1 MAHRQR
7 KRRRPGGPSQITAR
21 LAIPFVG
28 DITGTWEPADAE
40 RSAAWE
46 LYLELVTRVSVE
58 ELDPEEGFLREAL
71 SSLYTFFNTTRE
83 ILRRYG
89 PEVAPPLAPGH
100 VSFGV
105 LAVTVLNRVLR
116 PLLAQW
122 HPRLTAYES
131 QRPEGHDPVTW
142 ERQWEHADVLRARIT
157 EVRQSLVSLARTL
170 QEVADVSDLIDLPAP
185 RPPEGGTPPQLRG
198 TVKAD
203 GERGAGHHLPWSP
216 TSGAGAL
223 ACDMPV
229 PGGLA
234 QVGRRTPDLLRTM
247 HQRRAANPTNAVHAV
262 GSTASAAR
270 VVSFESRTC
279 TAPISAATSMHWP
292 PSPAL

>member
-1 MAHRQR
+1 MAMRQR
-7 KRRRPGGPSQITAR
+7 KRRRPSGPTQITAR

-116 PLLAQW
+116 PLLSSW
-122 HPRLTAYES
+122 HPRLAAYET
-131 QRPEGHDPVTW
+131 QRPEGVDPVDW
-142 ERQWEHADVLRARIT
+142 ERQWEHADVLRARIA
-157 EVRQSLVSLARTL
+157 EVRATLASLAENLR
-170 QEVADVSDLIDLPAP
+170 EVADVSDLINLPTPRSPGSAAP
-185 RPPEGGTPPQLRG
+185 AGRMSPEGSQ
-198 TVKAD
+198 
-203 GERGAGHHLPWSP
+203 S
-216 TSGAGAL
+216 
-223 ACDMPV
+223 
-229 PGGLA
+229 
-234 QVGRRTPDLLRTM
+234 
-247 HQRRAANPTNAVHAV
+247 
-262 GSTASAAR
+262 
-270 VVSFESRTC
+270 
-279 TAPISAATSMHWP
+279 
-292 PSPAL
+292 

>member
-1 MAHRQR
+1 MGIRQR
-7 KRRRPGGPSQITAR
+7 KRRRPSGPTQITAR

-71 SSLYTFFNTTRE
+71 SSLYTFFDTTRE

-116 PLLAQW
+116 PLLSSW

-131 QRPEGHDPVTW
+131 QRPEGVDPVVW
-142 ERQWEHADVLRARIT
+142 ERQWEHADALRAQIA
-157 EVRQSLVSLARTL
+157 EVRVTLASLAENLR
-170 QEVADVSDLIDLPAP
+170 EVADVSDLINLPAP
-185 RPPEGGTPPQLRG
+185 RWPESTAPAGRVSPEG
-198 TVKAD
+198 
-203 GERGAGHHLPWSP
+203 
-216 TSGAGAL
+216 
-223 ACDMPV
+223 
-229 PGGLA
+229 A
-234 QVGRRTPDLLRTM
+234 Q
-247 HQRRAANPTNAVHAV
+247 
-262 GSTASAAR
+262 S
-270 VVSFESRTC
+270 
-279 TAPISAATSMHWP
+279 
-292 PSPAL
+292 